1 MLESAE
7 ALALIARINVDL
19 ATVYRGES
27 MAEKKERRQAKINPA
42 PVGMPALYQIEFMK
56 NLARSSHAFTVMA
69 ANTERHDEYLLRVT
83 RREKSATTTVD
94 GNTVHMSGARFVIS
108 EYEVSLQGL
117 ETSSGITTFLAP
129 ECMHDS
135 GRYLCKGFGRLL
147 MHLLVYCCAC
157 ARLRM
162 QIFAV
167 HPTTVKLYG
176 EYRAAGYASA
186 RVKSNTTTDFTIDT
200 TAGGAAAAHSE
211 AAAGGAAAAHSEAA
225 AGRLTVSDIE
235 DLKALA
241 VKNIDSTL
249 EAMTLAKHT
258 TLSENMY
265 VVPWPPL

>member
-19 ATVYRGES
+19 ATVYRGETL
-27 MAEKKERRQAKINPA
+27 AEKKERCQAKIHPA

-83 RREKSATTTVD
+83 RRENSGTATVD
-94 GNTVHMSGARFVIS
+94 GNTVHMSGARLVIS

-129 ECMHDS
+129 ECMHDN

-186 RVKSNTTTDFTIDT
+186 RVKSSTTTEFTIDT
-200 TAGGAAAAHSE
+200 TVGPAAAARSE
-211 AAAGGAAAAHSEAA
+211 ADV
-225 AGRLTVSDIE
+225 GRLTGTDI
-235 DLKALA
+235 DAVKTLA
-241 VKNIDSTL
+241 EKNIDSVL

-265 VVPWPPL
+265 VVHWPPL